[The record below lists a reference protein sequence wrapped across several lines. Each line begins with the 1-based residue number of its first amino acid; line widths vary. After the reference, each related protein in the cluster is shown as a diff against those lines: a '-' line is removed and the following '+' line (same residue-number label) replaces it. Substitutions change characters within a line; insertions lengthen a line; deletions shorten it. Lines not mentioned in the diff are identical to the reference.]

1 MRDMLIAI
9 AKRVKQSFNN
19 RNYIAINRNKYY
31 AVSRYSMKDIEER
44 YTKLF
49 YNNHTIMLIIDP
61 DNGSIIDSN
70 EAAANFYGW
79 TIKELCTK
87 KITEINTLAPDAVIS
102 EMEKSRLK
110 EKNHFYFKHKLRNGN
125 IRDVE
130 IYSSPLKINGKDL
143 LYSIVFDVTEKRT
156 AELALQESESKL
168 NSLAR
173 STKSIFWEFDLLN
186 NCWTYISPQVQ
197 ALLGYPMDHWKSIE
211 DLVSAIHTDDRE
223 RILNQFN
230 EYTKKGFDYNLE
242 YRLVKADGSF
252 IWVHDEVKV
261 ISENNTPIRLQG
273 FLMDITQRKF
283 AEEKQK
289 DSEKKFAA
297 LFRNLTVG
305 VSVINPS
312 MQVIDVNPQILKWF
326 PNININQN
334 PYCYCIFTNSQQ
346 TTPCEECPVVKTFAD
361 GKHHELEKKTETI
374 DGVRFFRLVSTPITD
389 EFGKVIAVVEMMD
402 DITQRKLA
410 EISIKESEEK
420 YRKLFE
426 SMEQGVVY
434 HNSIGK
440 IISANPAALRILGL
454 TIDQIHEREPIDPRW
469 KTVYEDGSNFPQDFH
484 PAMMSIKTGLPV
496 SNVLMGVYNPA
507 EEYYRWIIVNAIPE
521 FLDGDDK
528 PYRVYTTFTDTTELK
543 KSRETDRLN
552 SERLKALLRIFEF
565 NAENIQD
572 LLDLALEES
581 LKLTSSIFG
590 YIYFYNEE
598 TKQFKLNSWSEN
610 VNDLCDVK
618 NKKTIYDLEKTGL
631 WGETVRQRKEIIVN
645 DYVSQIEHKKG
656 LPEGHVTISRFMSV
670 PIIIDN
676 KIVAVVGVA
685 NKITDYNETDLN
697 QLKLLMSSVWGL
709 VQRKEDNNKIAKLSA
724 AVEQS
729 SASIVITDNNGLIEY
744 VNPKFSQITG
754 YSSEEAIG
762 CSPRVLN
769 SRYHNKAFFEN
780 MWETILSGK
789 EWKGQLVNKKKNG
802 ELYWESATISPIKN
816 SSGNILNFIAVK
828 DDITELK
835 NAEEALRDSENK
847 LRRMIQ
853 QSPDGILLTNE
864 NGVVVEWNKAMET
877 ICNISSKE
885 VVGSYFW
892 DLHQKFNT
900 KSETFTADYVKVL
913 AEELL
918 TYGKSKKIDTNIIH
932 EFKVNFNNSVQF
944 IQLIIF
950 VIPSEKGNMLASF
963 VRDITYQKRNEIA
976 IKESEEK
983 LRAIFE
989 NSLQSFV
996 IFSTNL
1002 DVLAY
1007 NSKAYLK
1014 ANEFFGVELKEGIS
1028 AKKFQPLN
1036 NPKFQDYLQSALA
1049 GDVISVEQK
1058 VDNSKGEQEWYEIH
1072 FAPIYDGSKK
1082 IIGLIFNS
1090 IDITE
1095 RKRAEESMTN
1105 ALNIEKELSN
1115 LKSRF
1120 VSTVSHEFR
1129 TPLASIYSNTQ
1140 LLQRYFNKW
1149 DDEKRNSSLQRIIDS
1164 VRIMTSMIE
1173 DVSLIGKEQSG
1184 KLSFKPEIINLPEF
1198 LKTIATEA
1206 ELLYSDKTRI
1216 DMVINMAKQDVS
1228 IDKNLIRHILL
1239 NILTNALKYSPTESR
1254 VKFNIN
1260 QDEHTLE
1267 FIVTDQGIGI
1277 PMDEIHYIFDPFFR
1291 ASNSENIVGT
1301 GLGMSI
1307 VNHCVKIHNG
1317 NIKVTS
1323 ELNTGTTV
1331 QVRIPFV
1338 VQTN

>member
-1 MRDMLIAI
+1 MRDMLVTIV
-9 AKRVKQSFNN
+9 KRIKQSFNKRGSIATN
-19 RNYIAINRNKYY
+19 RNNYY
-31 AVSRYSMKDIEER
+31 AVRLPSMKDIEER

-70 EAAANFYGW
+70 EAAASFYGW
-79 TIKELCTK
+79 GINELCTK
-87 KITEINTLAPDAVIS
+87 KITEINTLPPEEVIL
-102 EMEKSRLK
+102 EMKKSSLK
-110 EKNHFYFKHKLRNGN
+110 EKNHFFFKHKLRNGL

-130 IYSSPLKINGKDL
+130 IYSNPLKINGKDL
-143 LYSIVFDVTEKRT
+143 LYSIVFDVTEKKA
-156 AELALQESESKL
+156 AEQALQESESKL
-168 NSLAR
+168 HSLAD
-173 STKSIFWEFDLLN
+173 STKSIFWEFDLIN
-186 NCWTYISPQVQ
+186 NCWTYLSPQVQ
-197 ALLGYPMDHWKSIE
+197 SILGYPMDHWRGIE
-211 DLVSAIHTDDRE
+211 DLVSAIHFEDRE
-223 RILNQFN
+223 RILSQVN
-230 EYTKKGFDYNLE
+230 ELTAKGFDYNLE
-242 YRLVKADGSF
+242 YRLVKADGDF

-261 ISENNTPIRLQG
+261 ISKNNNPVRLQG

-289 DSEKKFAA
+289 DSEKKFSAV
-297 LFRNLTVG
+297 FRNLSIGITI
-305 VSVINPS
+305 INPS

-326 PNININQN
+326 PNINITQS
-334 PYCYCIFTNSQQ
+334 PYCYCVFTNPQQ
-346 TTPCEECPVVKTFAD
+346 TKPCEECPVVKTFAD
-361 GKHHELEKKTETI
+361 GNHHELEKKTETI

-389 EFGKVIAVVEMMD
+389 EFGKVVAVVEMMD
-402 DITQRKLA
+402 DITQRKLS
-410 EISIKESEEK
+410 EISIKQSEEK

-434 HNSIGK
+434 HNNAGK

-454 TIDQIHEREPIDPRW
+454 TLDQIQEREPFDSRW
-469 KTVYEDGSNFPQDFH
+469 KTVYEDGSNFPQHLH
-484 PAMMSIKTGLPV
+484 PAMISIKTGLSV
-496 SNVLMGVYNPA
+496 TNVLMGIYNPQ
-507 EEYYRWIIVNAIPE
+507 ENYYKWIIVNATPE

-528 PYRVYTTFTDTTELK
+528 PYRVYTTFTDITELK
-543 KSRETDRLN
+543 KSKETDRIN
-552 SERLKALLRIFEF
+552 SERLRALLRIFEF

-598 TKQFKLNSWSEN
+598 TKQLTLNSWSKN

-618 NKKTIYDLEKTGL
+618 NKKTIYELEKTGL

-645 DYVSQIEHKKG
+645 DYTNQTEFKKG
-656 LPEGHVTISRFMSV
+656 LPDGHITISRFMSI
-670 PIIIDN
+670 PIIIYN
-676 KIVAVVGVA
+676 KIVGVIGVA
-685 NKITDYNETDLN
+685 NKESNYNETDLT
-697 QLKLLMSSVWGL
+697 QLKLLMNSVWGL

-729 SASIVITDNNGLIEY
+729 SASIVITDKKGLIEY
-744 VNPKFSQITG
+744 VNPKFTKITG
-754 YSSEEAIG
+754 YTYEEAIG
-762 CSPRVLN
+762 CNPRVLN
-769 SRYHNKAFFEN
+769 SGYHNKAFFEN

-789 EWKGQLVNKKKNG
+789 EWKSQLVNKKKSG

-816 SSGNILNFIAVK
+816 SSGDIINFIAVK

-835 NAEEALRDSENK
+835 NAEEALCDSENK

-864 NGVVVEWNKAMET
+864 NGVIVEWNKAMET
-877 ICNISSKE
+877 ICNISSKA
-885 VVGSYFW
+885 VIGSYFW
-892 DLHQKFNT
+892 DIPQKFNT
-900 KSETFTADYVKVL
+900 KSEIFTSEYLKVL

-918 TYGKSKKIDTNIIH
+918 TYGKSSKIDTNNIH

-950 VIPSEKGNMLASF
+950 VIPSEKGKMLASF

-976 IKESEEK
+976 IQESEEK

-989 NSLQSFV
+989 NSLQAFV

-1007 NSKAYLK
+1007 NSKAHIK
-1014 ANEFFGVELKEGIS
+1014 AKEFFGIELMEGVS
-1028 AKKFQPLN
+1028 AKRFHPQN
-1036 NPKFQDYLQSALA
+1036 NPNFQDYLQAALT
-1049 GDVISVEQK
+1049 GDVISVEQM
-1058 VDNSKGEQEWYEIH
+1058 VDNSKGEQEWYEMH
-1072 FAPIYDGSKK
+1072 FAPIFDNSKK

-1095 RKRAEESMTN
+1095 RKKAEESMKN
-1105 ALNIEKELSN
+1105 ALTIEKELSN

-1140 LLQRYFNKW
+1140 LLQRYFNRW

-1164 VRIMTSMIE
+1164 VKIMTSMIE

-1184 KLSFKPEIINLPEF
+1184 KLSFKPEKTNLPEF
-1198 LKTIATEA
+1198 LKNISIEA

-1216 DMVINMAKQDVS
+1216 DMVINVATQYVG

-1239 NILTNALKYSPTESR
+1239 NILTNALKYSPPDSK
-1254 VKFNIN
+1254 VNFDIN
-1260 QDEHTLE
+1260 QAENTLE
-1267 FIVTDQGIGI
+1267 FIVSDQGIGI
-1277 PMDEIHYIFDPFFR
+1277 PMDEIPYIFDPFFR